1 MPARTMISVQNINT
15 PGRTSNVGTEKYLAM
30 REALVA
36 ALPREAPGMTQA
48 EMGSAVLAH
57 LPQSLWPG
65 GEKAMWWVKTVQLD
79 LEAKGVVVRNTGTKP
94 ARWFAPRPTAGSR
107 AR

>member
-1 MPARTMISVQNINT
+1 MPTRPMISVQNINT
-15 PGRTSNVGTEKYLAM
+15 PGRTSNVGAEKYLAM
-30 REALVA
+30 REALLA
-36 ALPREAPGMTQA
+36 ALPREEPGMTQA

-79 LEAKGVVVRNTGTKP
+79 LEAKGVVVRNTGAKP
-94 ARWFAPRPTAGSR
+94 ARWFAPRPNEGSR
-107 AR
+107 SR